1 NDEEEAH
8 AAAAGRRAGPARDLG
23 SEADRHAEVAVHLD
37 LRRIRDPERARQHAR
52 GAAEERERA
61 RGVRRAQAAAARSR
75 VERQPAVAA
84 EPDLDPRMCV
94 VIGDRPRA
102 RALVVGPAREA
113 DGDARRDAEVAEHQR
128 HRAREVLAVAALR
141 LHDEADERWRSRL
154 RWMLVVL
161 EAAARAEP

>member
-1 NDEEEAH
+1 
-8 AAAAGRRAGPARDLG
+8 
-23 SEADRHAEVAVHLD
+23 
-37 LRRIRDPERARQHAR
+37 
-52 GAAEERERA
+52 
-61 RGVRRAQAAAARSR
+61 
-75 VERQPAVAA
+75 
-84 EPDLDPRMCV
+84 DPRMRV

-161 EAAARAEP
+161 EAAARAEPRLDADRCPIPLPRAPCHPARGLRARLVRLQRRAARDERIEPALASGRAAPRRGHTGL